1 MQQTR
6 SYWRWLTVTGVASAL
21 FASACVVTT
30 DDPDDDN
37 GGASGSN
44 TAGAAGA
51 KAGAGGSTA
60 GAAGAAVAGA
70 GGSTAGTGGVPYVC
84 DDDPTA
90 PGTPNPTCESSGEQ
104 SACTTCVETKCC
116 AEYKECYGTDP
127 GNQCGWGGPDD
138 KGELACM
145 QLCAQQALIDQ
156 GVLGDDEILA
166 CSAQCTTTKE
176 HGSTLDCTLIGG
188 TTSAAF
194 NCIKDSCMVECIGEP

>member
-30 DDPDDDN
+30 DDPDGDA
-37 GGASGSN
+37 GSSGSSA
-44 TAGAAGA
+44 AGAAGA
-51 KAGAGGSTA
+51 AVAGAGGSTA

-104 SACTTCVETKCC
+104 SDCTTCVETKCC
-116 AEYKECYGTDP
+116 EEYKECYGTDP

-145 QLCAQQALIDQ
+145 QLCAQKALMDA
-156 GVLGDDEILA
+156 GVLGEDEING
-166 CSAQCTTTKE
+166 CISQCGTRKSK
-176 HGSTLDCTLIGG
+176 GSTLDCTLIGG
-188 TTSAAF
+188 STSSAF
-194 NCIKDSCMVECIGEP
+194 TCLKDKCMVECIGEP